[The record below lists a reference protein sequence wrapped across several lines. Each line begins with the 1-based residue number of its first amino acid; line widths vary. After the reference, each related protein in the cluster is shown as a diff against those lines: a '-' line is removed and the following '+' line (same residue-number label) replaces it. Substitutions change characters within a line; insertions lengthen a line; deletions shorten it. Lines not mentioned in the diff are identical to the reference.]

1 MAYNCKECNDPLVLE
16 LGPDSDGEE
25 EATTVPDDLELRC
38 GCHFHWQCLL
48 DKSSELS
55 ISLKCPS
62 CQTHLA
68 TNEAGP
74 SSTNQVLTASSG
86 PVILARYVN
95 EGGIEDNLDIL
106 PTVTEEAYLT
116 AHPEAR
122 PARAFHVMCSEGDA
136 SGIVELLH
144 DASAEL
150 GGDTVQLGH
159 LIRYRDPLNSNK
171 SGLHLAVE
179 RGREEVFW
187 LLLWL
192 ASSLPTDSF
201 PDSARDIAK
210 AAHIGRLDISGD
222 DIRSLQSD
230 AGKSPYDIAQRMP
243 DQWGII
249 NETGILRP

>member
-1 MAYNCKECNDPLVLE
+1 MAYHCKDCHDPLVLE

-48 DKSSELS
+48 DKSSEVA

-62 CQTHLA
+62 CQAHLA
-68 TNEAGP
+68 TNQDGP
-74 SSTNQVLTASSG
+74 SATNHVLTASSG
-86 PVILARYVN
+86 SVILARYVN

-122 PARAFHVMCSEGDA
+122 PARAYHVMCSEGDA
-136 SGIVELLH
+136 TGIVELLH
-144 DASAEL
+144 DASQEL
-150 GGDTVQLGH
+150 GGDTIQLGH
-159 LIRYRDPLNSNK
+159 LIRYRDPLNGNK

-179 RGREEVFW
+179 RGREEVVW

-192 ASSLPTDSF
+192 ASSLPTDDF
-201 PDSARDIAK
+201 PESARNIAK
-210 AAHIGRLDISGD
+210 AAHIGRLDVSGD

-230 AGKSPYDIAQRMP
+230 DGKLANDIAQRMP
-243 DQWGII
+243 DQWGTVV
-249 NETGILRP
+249 NSGVLRP

>member
-1 MAYNCKECNDPLVLE
+1 MSYHCKECNDPLVLE

-38 GCHFHWQCLL
+38 GCHFHWQCLM
-48 DKSSELS
+48 DKSSEVA
-55 ISLKCPS
+55 ISLRCPS

-74 SSTNQVLTASSG
+74 SATNQIVIASSG
-86 PVILARYVN
+86 SVILARYVN
-95 EGGIEDNLDIL
+95 E
-106 PTVTEEAYLT
+106 

-122 PARAFHVMCSEGDA
+122 PARAYHVMCSEGDA
-136 SGIVELLH
+136 TGIVELLH

-159 LIRYRDPLNSNK
+159 LIRYRDPLHNNK

-179 RGREEVFW
+179 KGREEVLW

-192 ASSLPTDSF
+192 ASSLPTESF
-201 PDSARDIAK
+201 PESAQNVAK
-210 AAHIGRLDISGD
+210 AAHIGRLDTSGD
-222 DIRSLQSD
+222 DIRFLQSVG
-230 AGKSPYDIAQRMP
+230 GKSAYDIAQRMP
-243 DQWGII
+243 DQWGVI
-249 NETGILRP
+249 NDSGVLRP